1 MKKLICLILLV
12 AALACMLSACGLI
25 CGLCGKILP
34 GKTYK
39 AYNPNLMTAVEID
52 VCEDCY
58 QDMGYDI
65 AE

>member
-1 MKKLICLILLV
+1 MKKMVCLILLTATLV
-12 AALACMLSACGLI
+12 GMLSACSLA

-39 AYNPNLMTAVEID
+39 TYHPHLMTAVEID

-58 QDMGYDI
+58 QEMGNEI